1 MSARSPPELGR
12 RVGKRVRCRG
22 PAGLVSGAEPLCRCE
37 VSGAAACRSIG
48 VAGFADPKAARPNPS
63 RCQCDFQRVADQ
75 RGNGNAPL
83 GSQQVEFLEHG
94 SVDRKCRARHA
105 GMITPVITH
114 GSAAGPAESTLPGN
128 KRAAQLAADGPCRRS
143 SNCVVRPFERDN
155 TGDRTCSRNRHREQH
170 APITTRAA
178 HLAADGPCWRR
189 STFVVRRSLHFPEF
203 AFDGPFLGIARS
215 FATGFTREAL
225 GSWVAPGAVDGL
237 ADLRE

>member
-1 MSARSPPELGR
+1 MTSGSIAFSSSERQAAWLGR
-12 RVGKRVRCRG
+12 SDRATHRAGRYRG
-22 PAGLVSGAEPLCRCE
+22 SAPRPWLWPHL
-37 VSGAAACRSIG
+37 AAACRSIG

-143 SNCVVRPFERDN
+143 PNCVVRPFERE
-155 TGDRTCSRNRHREQH
+155 TPVI
-170 APITTRAA
+170 APAPTIGVANSTRQ
-178 HLAADGPCWRR
+178 
-189 STFVVRRSLHFPEF
+189 S
-203 AFDGPFLGIARS
+203 
-215 FATGFTREAL
+215 
-225 GSWVAPGAVDGL
+225 
-237 ADLRE
+237 